1 MDEHTEQ
8 ATTDTVEQTSA
19 GTDSGEMVPAQ
30 LITDRGTTSIEESVI
45 AKIAGIATREID
57 GVAGLGGTVSGAF
70 ANLVSRIRSEEA
82 STSGVGVEVGTRQA
96 AADLVIRATYPTP
109 LKELTDKIRDN
120 VIDRIET
127 LTGLEVVEV
136 NIVVTDLVFPGSE
149 DEAEEQ
155 PSRVE

>member
-1 MDEHTEQ
+1 MDEHAEQ
-8 ATTDTVEQTSA
+8 ETHDTGEEPSA
-19 GTDSGEMVPAQ
+19 NTDSGAMVPSA
-30 LITDRGTTSIEESVI
+30 LVTDRGTTSIEESVI
-45 AKIAGIATREID
+45 AKIAGIATREVD

-70 ANLVSRIRSEEA
+70 ANLVSRIRSEES
-82 STSGVGVEVGTRQA
+82 STAGVGVEVGTRQA

-109 LKELTDKIRDN
+109 LKELTDKVRDN